1 MYFQDDKA
9 FTTTLNLRLHG
20 YQMVED
26 ELYQVAETC
35 HYPTW
40 ASREIVCNRNYM
52 EASECS
58 RALRGHVPVYMI
70 SGSMSC
76 MSIKAGAFDVTAEG
90 RD

>member
-1 MYFQDDKA
+1 MCFQDDKA

-20 YQMVED
+20 NQMVED
-26 ELYQVAETC
+26 ELYQVTETC

-40 ASREIVCNRNYM
+40 ASREIVCDPNYM

-58 RALRGHVPVYMI
+58 RTLRGYIPVYMI
-70 SGSMSC
+70 SGFMSR
-76 MSIKAGAFDVTAEG
+76 MSIKAGTLDVTAEG